1 MLLDNIDCRRLASHT
16 PTLRRAN
23 PSHQGR
29 KTPAW
34 GPLTLASAGLV
45 A

>member
-1 MLLDNIDCRRLASHT
+1 MLLDNIDGRRLAIHT
-16 PTLRRAN
+16 LALRRAN
-23 PSHQGR
+23 PSYQGR

>member
-1 MLLDNIDCRRLASHT
+1 MTVADSPFKPL
-16 PTLRRAN
+16 TLRRAN

-34 GPLTLASAGLV
+34 GPLTLACAGL
-45 A
+45 AA